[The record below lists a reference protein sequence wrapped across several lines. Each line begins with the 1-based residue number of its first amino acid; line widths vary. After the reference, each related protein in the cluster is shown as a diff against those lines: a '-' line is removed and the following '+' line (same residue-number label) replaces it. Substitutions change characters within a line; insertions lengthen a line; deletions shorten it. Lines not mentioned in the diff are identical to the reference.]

1 MENKNL
7 DTIKANNKKKIIN
20 EINNDFNCIER
31 LHEENE
37 KIREIVKKCLNF
49 INLCQCF
56 DKNFLTE
63 RKQINL
69 LINNFNKHSNNS
81 IINDGFELLVIN
93 NKFDN
98 NKRSVSNKSKCCQ
111 TFHEINYNLLTHESS
126 NQLKSNSEDIELKT
140 CKKSSLKT
148 GINTKKKTVKKS
160 QKLKPSKLESKL
172 GINLSQTKT
181 NLRKNNVKNRKI
193 LRKKLRKNENEL
205 IESKVDFSCDWTNC
219 GKVFKSKQNL
229 KIHKDIHLEVKNYRC
244 DWPGCDEAFLRKKQL
259 DSHISGHTNDK
270 RFK

>member
-1 MENKNL
+1 MENENL
-7 DTIKANNKKKIIN
+7 DIIKANNKKKI
-20 EINNDFNCIER
+20 INNDFNCIER
-31 LHEENE
+31 LHEQNE

-69 LINNFNKHSNNS
+69 LINNFNKQSNNS
-81 IINDGFELLVIN
+81 LFSDGFELLVIN
-93 NKFDN
+93 KKFDN
-98 NKRSVSNKSKCCQ
+98 NKRSICNKSKCCE
-111 TFHEINYNLLTHESS
+111 TFDQINYNLLMNESS
-126 NQLKSNSEDIELKT
+126 NQLKSNSQDIELKT
-140 CKKSSLKT
+140 RKRSSL
-148 GINTKKKTVKKS
+148 KKKTVTKS
-160 QKLKPSKLESKL
+160 QKLKPSKLD
-172 GINLSQTKT
+172 INLSQTKT
-181 NLRKNNVKNRKI
+181 NLRLNIAKNSKI
-193 LRKKLRKNENEL
+193 LRKKFRKNENQL
-205 IESKVDFSCDWTNC
+205 IESKVDFCCDWTNC

-244 DWPGCDEAFLRKKQL
+244 DWPGCDQAFLRKKQL

>member
-7 DTIKANNKKKIIN
+7 DIIKANNKKKIIN
-20 EINNDFNCIER
+20 EINNDLNCIQR

-37 KIREIVKKCLNF
+37 KIREIVKKCLNL

-56 DKNFLTE
+56 DTNFLSE

-69 LINNFNKHSNNS
+69 LINNFNNGLFS
-81 IINDGFELLVIN
+81 DGFELLVIN
-93 NKFDN
+93 KKFDN
-98 NKRSVSNKSKCCQ
+98 NKRSISNKSKCCQ
-111 TFHEINYNLLTHESS
+111 TFDEINYNLLTHESS
-126 NQLKSNSEDIELKT
+126 DELKSNSEDTELKT
-140 CKKSSLKT
+140 SKKSSLKT

-160 QKLKPSKLESKL
+160 LKLKPSKLESKL
-172 GINLSQTKT
+172 GINLNQTKT
-181 NLRKNNVKNRKI
+181 NLRQNNVKNPKI
-193 LRKKLRKNENEL
+193 LRKKLRKNDNQL
-205 IESKVDFSCDWTNC
+205 NESKVDFWCDWTNC